1 MFPYLIALF
10 VVVMAFGVALAI
22 RDRRE
27 PRLPLK
33 LSVFHGLLGVTAIV
47 WLVTQA
53 LTHPGVRPVNLSI
66 LVFILTALGGLLLFA
81 FRASRQRLPLAVVM
95 LHGLFAVAG
104 LALLCAGWSRMR

>member
-22 RDRRE
+22 RDRCE

-33 LSVFHGLLGVTAIV
+33 LSVFHGLLGVAAVI
-47 WLVTQA
+47 WLVMQA
-53 LTHPGVRPVNLSI
+53 LAHPGVRPVNLAI

-81 FRASRQRLPLAVVM
+81 FRASRQRLPFAVVL
-95 LHGLFAVAG
+95 LHAGFAVMG
-104 LALLCAGWSRMR
+104 LILLCVGWTRS